1 MLGGLTE
8 VHRGVSD
15 SVLASDYHK
24 VSHNIAMSLY
34 FIFILS
40 YPFGLYA
47 S

>member
-15 SVLASDYHK
+15 SVISNDYHK
-24 VSHNIAMSLY
+24 ISYNIAISLY
-34 FIFILS
+34 FVFILS
-40 YPFGLYA
+40 RPFGLYT